1 MVGKNDVHLSGYF
14 EVNEDQMDN
23 YGAEDMDE
31 EGEDEITEEELA
43 KL

>member
-1 MVGKNDVHLSGYF
+1 MVGKNEVHLSGYF

-23 YGAEDMDE
+23 YGAEMEE